1 MLSISSLQKL
11 ATLIEIDGKLSTLF
25 ACNAIPIT
33 PTVVMLIVITSISSL
48 VHLYS
53 IPYMSKDPHRAFGS
67 YHVSNGLGGALGG
80 TKVMFLRVLILTM
93 YTHESQKNIGD
104 YNT

>member
-1 MLSISSLQKL
+1 
-11 ATLIEIDGKLSTLF
+11 
-25 ACNAIPIT
+25 
-33 PTVVMLIVITSISSL
+33 
-48 VHLYS
+48 
-53 IPYMSKDPHRAFGS
+53 MSKDPHRAFGS

-80 TKVMFLRVLILTM
+80 TKVMFLSVLILTM